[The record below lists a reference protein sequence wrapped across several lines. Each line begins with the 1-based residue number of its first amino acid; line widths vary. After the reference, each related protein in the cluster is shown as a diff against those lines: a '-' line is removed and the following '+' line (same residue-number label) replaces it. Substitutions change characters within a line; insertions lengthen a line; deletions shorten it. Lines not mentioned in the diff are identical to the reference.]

1 MVATLAFWIG
11 HEPTTPDAAGRRHY
25 RRRAVVLG
33 PGYRPVM
40 SANLFV
46 LVGGW
51 PGAGKSTLA
60 GILATELGLPL
71 LAKDEIKVALM
82 DAMGTPTSVEE
93 SRRLGRAAVH
103 ATLRAAMTCPGA
115 VIDSTWFA
123 YTAELVRRLPGRLVE
138 VRCLVALDV
147 ARSRFR
153 ERIRDE
159 RHLDAQRTDAELWGT
174 PVAPLGVGPLV
185 DVDTSCLV
193 DIEALVAQI
202 RRVRAA

>member
-1 MVATLAFWIG
+1 MT
-11 HEPTTPDAAGRRHY
+11 D
-25 RRRAVVLG
+25 
-33 PGYRPVM
+33 
-40 SANLFV
+40 NLFV

-82 DAMGTPTSVEE
+82 DATGTPTSVEE

-147 ARSRFR
+147 ARRRFR

-185 DVDTSCLV
+185 DVDTSSLV
-193 DIEALVAQI
+193 DIEALVGQI
-202 RRVRAA
+202 RSVRAA